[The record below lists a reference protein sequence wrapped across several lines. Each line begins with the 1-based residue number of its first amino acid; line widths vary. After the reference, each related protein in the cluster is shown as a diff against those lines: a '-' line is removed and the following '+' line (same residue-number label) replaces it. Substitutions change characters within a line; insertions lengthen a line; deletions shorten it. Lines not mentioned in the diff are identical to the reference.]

1 MADDLKR
8 VGLVFKADGTTDF
21 KKSMAQVNTAVQEN
35 RNAFNLAKAAWDES
49 TTAMDKLKD
58 RQEYLARQTE
68 TYSDKVTILQQE
80 LYQLESA
87 ENRNEQAIRKK
98 QNQLTQAQISLTK
111 YQRGL
116 EDVTHQLESG
126 SAAADEEMKSL
137 DQTLGNLSAAAKE
150 NETAFAALKSGYDEN
165 TKASQKYGDQQKYL
179 TGQVQNY
186 ENQIDTL
193 KSQLKLLENAEERNE
208 QAISQKRSELN
219 QAKTAL
225 NTYKSSLDD
234 VEQKLKSGAA
244 KTEDYT
250 NKLDSFGNKAK
261 GIGDKLSG
269 VSKAAVG
276 IVGAA
281 AATVP
286 ATEEYRKIM
295 GSLEISSEK
304 AGYSAEQ
311 TAQSY
316 KTLYGVLSDD
326 QTAATTT
333 ANLQALGL
341 SQENLTTMINGTIGA
356 WATYGDSIPIDSL
369 AEAINETVKTGVV
382 TGTFADML
390 NWAGTSED
398 AFNEKLA
405 ACSSESERANLIMQ
419 EMASQGLTQ
428 AGLKW
433 QENNKN
439 LVKGNQATADL
450 QAATA
455 ELAETI
461 APIITQITQIVAGL
475 VEKFNALPPGTQQ
488 VIAGFLLLI
497 ATAGPLISGIGSI
510 SLGVKALMPLFQ
522 GLWGIMSANPVGA
535 IITVIGLLVTAFVTA
550 YEKCEWFR
558 DGVNAIFDGIGD
570 AIDWIGKR
578 LEEFFSFEWVSD
590 VPIIGDIADLLSG
603 SGRTRTA
610 STSQRSAR
618 SILSAPTLPVKW
630 FARGGILNSPT
641 VFGTNG
647 KELLAGG
654 EAGAEAVLPIDLLRK
669 YIREENRANNTAL
682 AQMIREALTELNI
695 VAENNVFIGNK
706 KLETTVVEMVIKKI
720 SDKVRNKKAAK
731 GK

>member
-382 TGTFADML
+382 TETFADML

-497 ATAGPLISGIGSI
+497 AAAGPLISGIGSI